1 MIKNKKMK
9 KLFPFLFAITIFISG
24 SSQQQLNR
32 TLYFDGENR
41 TFIIYIPAIY
51 DGSIQV
57 PLMFNF
63 HGGAGTSSSF
73 MSYSNDMRPIA
84 DTANFIAV
92 YPQAA
97 VDPSDGSNSWLHKTP
112 TTHNDIF
119 FIEAIIDTLSSEFMI
134 DNDRVYACGYSEG
147 GIFSYE
153 LGCRLNNRIAAFSS
167 VSGSMLEDAFR
178 VSYYNLGVCSPIHP
192 TAVLLIPG
200 TSDFSPHSTYSGLQP
215 YYMSANDIT
224 TYWANYNNTDPSPNI
239 TQVPNSN
246 SSDGSNVER
255 RTWENGDNCVS
266 IEELKVING
275 GHDWPGSSG
284 NMDISASEEIW
295 NFVSKYNT
303 NGLIDCG
310 VSSFEEDNNEEIS
323 IYPNPANHTL
333 IVNKLNNNISN
344 FYIYTLVG
352 KLVSK
357 GKLTSHTIDVSHLPA
372 DLYFI
377 KIENKSYKF
386 LKN

>member
-1 MIKNKKMK
+1 MK
-9 KLFPFLFAITIFISG
+9 KLFPFLFSITIFISG

-41 TFIIYIPAIY
+41 TFIVYIPAIY
-51 DGSIQV
+51 DGSSQV
-57 PLMFNF
+57 PLIFNF
-63 HGGAGTSSSF
+63 HGGGGTSSSF
-73 MSYSNDMRPIA
+73 MSYTNDMRPIA

-178 VSYYNLGVCSPIHP
+178 VSYYNLGVCLPVHP

-246 SSDGSNVER
+246 NSDGSNVER

-266 IEELKVING
+266 IEELKVIGG

-310 VSSFEEDNNEEIS
+310 ISSFKDNNHLEIS
-323 IYPNPANHTL
+323 IYPNPTNHTL
-333 IVNKLNNNISN
+333 IINELNNNFSN
-344 FYIYTLVG
+344 FYIYSLVG

-357 GKLTSHTIDVSHLPA
+357 GILTSHTIDVSHLPA
-372 DLYFI
+372 DLYFL
-377 KIENKSYKF
+377 KIEDKSYKF